1 MIYSRYIF
9 KIISFWCL
17 IFLKTSLSDC
27 RDRRTSVNDA
37 GILYSGETET
47 NWGNRR
53 QLQLQSSEYEAAN
66 SLGCIQIQQYRDI
79 TRPYTSHYSNDQ
91 LSSCS
96 VEIWMNCFKLN
107 FDHQLFST
115 SSKEDIVS
123 IKIVIRNSLFC
134 LFSRD
139 LTVLL
144 WLIWKFN
151 TNWGK
156 FIKTSSG
163 LKRPHF
169 LKKIIRLNRILIF

>member
-66 SLGCIQIQQYRDI
+66 SLGCIQQYRDI
-79 TRPYTSHYSNDQ
+79 TRPYTSHYLNDQ
-91 LSSCS
+91 LSSS
-96 VEIWMNCFKLN
+96 QW
-107 FDHQLFST
+107 QQY
-115 SSKEDIVS
+115 DITYVVL
-123 IKIVIRNSLFC
+123 KYGW
-134 LFSRD
+134 
-139 LTVLL
+139 TVLN
-144 WLIWKFN
+144 WILI
-151 TNWGK
+151 TN
-156 FIKTSSG
+156 FSAPL
-163 LKRPHF
+163 LKR
-169 LKKIIRLNRILIF
+169 ILSA